1 MSRTTKKT
9 THLISYS
16 GLLVTAALIGVV
28 GCSSRPAPAPV
39 IEIYQ
44 GKSYLDFE
52 KDAFADKKY
61 IVKKGDTLF
70 AIAWFTGNDY
80 RDLARINKISKPYA
94 IYPGQEILLKKTAPA
109 QTARSEN
116 SPGRTTKNKANQT
129 VDRPKKQAYGEPK
142 NDVKRPVEG
151 SNNSEFP
158 DRVTRWIW
166 PADGKIIGNF
176 SNQEL
181 GNKGIDISGKRGDR
195 IVAAASGKVV
205 YTGNALRGYGRLVI
219 VKHSESFLSAYAH
232 NENILVTEQQWVKA
246 GQPIASMGDSGT
258 SNVKL
263 HFEVRYKGKSVD
275 PLSYLPKL

>member
-1 MSRTTKKT
+1 MDRIVKKRQT
-9 THLISYS
+9 EPVLSTILSVT
-16 GLLVTAALIGVV
+16 LLVLLM
-28 GCSSRPAPAPV
+28 GCTSRPNPAPV
-39 IEIYQ
+39 VELYK

-52 KDAFADKKY
+52 KDAFEEKKY

-94 IYPGQEILLKKTAPA
+94 IYPGQELLLKKTAPV
-109 QTARSEN
+109 TMARSKN
-116 SPGRTTKNKANQT
+116 SPGQTTKNKVNQT

-142 NDVKRPVEG
+142 NDVKSPVEG
-151 SNNSEFP
+151 SKSSEFP

-166 PADGKIIGNF
+166 PANGKIVGNF
-176 SNQEL
+176 STQEL
-181 GNKGIDISGKRGDR
+181 GNKGIDISGKRGDK

-205 YTGNALRGYGRLVI
+205 YTGNALRGYGQLVI

-232 NENILVTEQQWVKA
+232 NEKILVTEQQWVNA
-246 GQPIASMGDSGT
+246 GQPIASMGNSGT
-258 SNVKL
+258 NNVKL

-275 PLSYLPKL
+275 PLRYLPKL